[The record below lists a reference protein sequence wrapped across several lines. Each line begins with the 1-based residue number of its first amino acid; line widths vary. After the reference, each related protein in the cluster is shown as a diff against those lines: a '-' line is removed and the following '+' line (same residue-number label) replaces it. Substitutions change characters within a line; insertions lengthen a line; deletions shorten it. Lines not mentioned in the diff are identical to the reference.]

1 MSRLHRNIVRIAVLG
16 LALVAAAACSP
27 RRVPPVTV
35 NDLMEDRVVLDGL
48 LMKCNNNPEMAR
60 TNVDCANARTAVE
73 RLAEEHEAAD
83 VAKREAEF
91 EHSREQLRQLQDKQ
105 RAAQESATKVDA
117 YHLPVLPVDSS
128 ATPAATATPGTP
140 ATAAPTHREPAP
152 AVLGQTQ
159 AH

>member
-1 MSRLHRNIVRIAVLG
+1 MSRLHRKIVRMSLLG
-16 LALVAAAACSP
+16 LVLVAAAACSP

-35 NDLMEDRVVLDGL
+35 DDLMEDRVVLDGL

-60 TNVDCANARTAVE
+60 TSVDCANARTAVE
-73 RLAEEHEAAD
+73 RLAEEHEATD

-105 RAAQESATKVDA
+105 RAAQESAAKVDA

-128 ATPAATATPGTP
+128 ATPPPTPVSP
-140 ATAAPTHREPAP
+140 APANREQAP
-152 AVLGQTQ
+152 AVLGQT
-159 AH
+159 HPH

>member
-1 MSRLHRNIVRIAVLG
+1 MSRLHRKIVRMSLVG
-16 LALVAAAACSP
+16 LVLVAAAACSP

-35 NDLMEDRVVLDGL
+35 DDLMEDRVVLDGL
-48 LMKCNNNPEMAR
+48 LMKCNDNPEMAR
-60 TNVDCANARTAVE
+60 TSVDCANARTAVE
-73 RLAEEHEAAD
+73 RLAEEHEATD

-128 ATPAATATPGTP
+128 ATPATPVSP
-140 ATAAPTHREPAP
+140 APPGNREQAP

-159 AH
+159 PH